1 MPDLSIPDIIEAI
14 YDSVADPALWK
25 SVLDSLAKRAEA
37 SSALIFTPA
46 APQNVGGLWE
56 SINIDQNALSAYAEY
71 YRFIDLWTISTRER
85 GLVAPGSVWTGEQ
98 SIEEQVFLGSE
109 FYNDFLKPLAV
120 GRLLCAAPAINQLS
134 GAPET
139 TLSLYRAPSAK
150 AFAREEAALVQ
161 RCLPHLQR
169 AVRLRKAL
177 QTGVAGVRDWSARLL
192 DQLTFAVFLLN
203 GSRRVVYAN
212 LAAEGM
218 VSKGDGLTVRHARL
232 YAAESDDDHRLQAA
246 MTRALQADAGGDDFA
261 ISRPSGCAP
270 YLTIVAPLSER
281 AAVDGGAV
289 RAAVYVT
296 DPKLAPT
303 EIADRLRAFFRLTF
317 AETRVAQG
325 LLGDRSST
333 EIAELHRLSV
343 ETVRSQIKSLLAR
356 TGTSRQGEL
365 LNLLHKALALP
376 RREGGR

>member
-25 SVLDSLAKRAEA
+25 SVLDSLAKSAEA

-46 APQNVGGLWE
+46 TPQDAGGLWE
-56 SINIDQNALSAYAEY
+56 SINIDQNALSDYAEY
-71 YRFIDLWTISTRER
+71 YRFIDLWTISTLER

-98 SIEEQVFLGSE
+98 SIDERAFLGSE
-109 FYNDFLKPLAV
+109 FYNDFLKPIAV
-120 GRLLCAAPAINQLS
+120 GRLVCAAPAIDRLTC
-134 GAPET
+134 APET
-139 TLSLYRAPSAK
+139 SLSLYRPPGAK
-150 AFAREEAALVQ
+150 AFGHDEAALIR
-161 RCLPHLQR
+161 RCLPHLRR
-169 AVRLRKAL
+169 AIRLRKAL
-177 QTGVAGVRDWSARLL
+177 QTGAVGVRDWSMRLL

-218 VSKGDGLTVRHARL
+218 VSKGDGLAIRHARL
-232 YAAESDDDHRLQAA
+232 YAAGSDDDHRLQAA
-246 MTRALQADAGGDDFA
+246 MTQALRADAAGIDFA

-270 YLTIVAPLSER
+270 YLTVVAPLSER

-296 DPKLAPT
+296 DPELASP
-303 EIADRLRAFFRLTF
+303 EIGDRMRAFFRFTF
-317 AETRVAQG
+317 AEARVAQG
-325 LLGDRSST
+325 LLDDRSST

-376 RREGGR
+376 RREDRR